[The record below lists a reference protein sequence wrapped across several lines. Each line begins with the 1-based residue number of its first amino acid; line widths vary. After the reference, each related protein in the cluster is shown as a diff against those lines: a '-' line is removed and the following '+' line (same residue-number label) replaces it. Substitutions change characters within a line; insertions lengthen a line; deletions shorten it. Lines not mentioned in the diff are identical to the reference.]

1 MSAAR
6 VQVALPVPIQGCFDY
21 LCPGTA
27 MTPTGSRVRV
37 RFGPRQLVGV
47 VMGPAPERE
56 PALKL
61 RAHGEILDEA
71 PILDQDIL
79 ALARWAANYYQQ
91 PIGQVIAA
99 CLPSGLRRGG
109 DSDRGHR
116 DAWLRITDGGRAALP
131 TLPARATAQR
141 ELLQALSQGPQA
153 RAQVR
158 SSALPRSLEQGWVE
172 LIPPPQ
178 ALQDE
183 LEAPLP
189 LSAQQQKVV
198 TELLAQTQFGVQ
210 LLEGITGSGKTEVY
224 CACISEQLRAGRQV
238 LVLAPEIG
246 LTPQL
251 VSRLQRRYGGVV
263 GQYHSGMGD
272 AERARQWQ
280 AARSGKT
287 RVLVGTRSASW
298 LPLPDL
304 GLIVID
310 EEHDA
315 SFKQQDGLRYHARD
329 LAIVRARA
337 ADIPVILGSATP
349 ALESLQNAGSGR
361 FNHLRLTERANR
373 RPSPAISSIDL
384 RHNKAPEGLSE
395 PLYQRISQHLEDG
408 GQALLFINRRG
419 FAPALLCQGCGWM
432 SPCPNC
438 DARMTLHRGRKQMIC
453 HHCARTQPVPEA
465 CPECQLKPLV
475 PLGQGTERI
484 EQALRARFA
493 GRRIERLDSD
503 RMQKRG
509 ELARLLADTR
519 SGAIDILVGT
529 QILAKGHD
537 FAGLTLVGIVN
548 VDQALFGTDFRA
560 LERMGQLVTQVA
572 GRAGR
577 GERAGEVLLQTHQP
591 EHPQLRLLI
600 EQGYAALASELLE
613 QRQQHELPPYSHLAL
628 LRAESAQAGASLQ
641 FLQDARAALGTSA
654 QLAMGPIP
662 APMERLNSRSRAQL
676 LLRHRQRP
684 ALQKLLADWVPQLQ
698 QLPSARRVRWSIDVD
713 PIDLF

>member
-6 VQVALPVPIQGCFDY
+6 VQVAVPVPIQGCFDY
-21 LCPGTA
+21 LCPDELMTA
-27 MTPTGSRVRV
+27 AGVRVRV
-37 RFGPRQLVGV
+37 RFGARQLVGV
-47 VMGPAPERE
+47 VMGPAP
-56 PALKL
+56 AQAKAVKL

-71 PILDQDIL
+71 PILDPEIL
-79 ALARWAANYYQQ
+79 ALARWAAGYYQQ

-99 CLPSGLRRGG
+99 CLPADLRKGG
-109 DSDRGHR
+109 DADRGHR
-116 DAWLRITDGGRAALP
+116 NAWLRITDAGRAALP
-131 TLPARATAQR
+131 GLPTRATAQR
-141 ELLQALSQGPQA
+141 ELLQALA
-153 RAQVR
+153 RAALPR
-158 SSALPRSLEQGWVE
+158 AELKSSAVRRSLEQGWVE

-178 ALQDE
+178 PQQAE

-189 LSAQQQKVV
+189 LSAAQQKV
-198 TELLAQTQFGVQ
+198 AQRLVAETRFGVH
-210 LLEGITGSGKTEVY
+210 LLEGITGSGKTELY
-224 CACISEQLRAGRQV
+224 CACISEQLQAGRQI

-251 VSRLQRRYGGVV
+251 VNRLQRRYGAVV

-329 LAIVRARA
+329 LAIVRAKA

-349 ALESLQNAGSGR
+349 ALESLQNASSGR
-361 FNHLRLTERANR
+361 FRHLRLMERANQ
-373 RPSPAISSIDL
+373 RPSPAISSVDL
-384 RHNKAPEGLSE
+384 RRYKAPEGLSQ
-395 PLYQRISQHLEDG
+395 PLLQRIDQHLTDG

-419 FAPALLCQGCGWM
+419 FAPALLCQGCGWI

-438 DARMTLHRGRKQMIC
+438 DSRMTLHRGRQQMIC

-484 EQALRARFA
+484 EQALRQHFPS
-493 GRRIERLDSD
+493 RRIERLDSD

-509 ELARLLADTR
+509 ELAHLLEETR

-537 FAGLTLVGIVN
+537 FSGLTLVGIIN
-548 VDQALFGTDFRA
+548 VDQSLFGTDFRA

-577 GERAGEVLLQTHQP
+577 SDRAGEVLLQTHQP
-591 EHPQLRLLI
+591 DHPQLRLLI
-600 EQGYAALASELLE
+600 EQGYAALAAELLE
-613 QRQQHELPPYSHLAL
+613 QRQLHELPPYSHLAL
-628 LRAESAQAGASLQ
+628 LRAESAQSGAGLQ
-641 FLQDARAALGTSA
+641 FLQDARTALGPGA
-654 QLAMGPIP
+654 ALAMGPIP
-662 APMERLNSRSRAQL
+662 APMERLNGRSRAQL
-676 LLRHRQRP
+676 LLRHQHRP
-684 ALQKLLADWVPQLQ
+684 ALQKLLADWIPQLQ